1 MSAAAAMAG
10 SPRDRKRQPLRRI
23 AGDTGPSRPREVPA
37 PRDHSH
43 RLATAAYYHH
53 VSMPPHLYSVL
64 REALQLFS
72 NHCYTVLVTNQ
83 GEERR
88 GWFVLIY
95 KLPAEPTRLRASVW
109 RKLKAA
115 GAVYLQNGVAAL
127 PEDAA
132 GERAM
137 RGAVQEVRDF
147 GGTAHLLRG
156 EALGDEAAL
165 VEAFGEARDAEYAE
179 ILSKC
184 RDFHAELEK
193 ERAAGKFTFAELEE
207 NEEDLD
213 KLGPGCARWSSGTV
227 SARHR
232 PRRRGLRSLRAGRIW
247 RRSPPRCM
255 RPRTT
260 ARRAPHR
267 PARERGLLARPLRCR
282 RGAGYLGDGA
292 PPGGVG
298 RARVAA
304 QDLGLRRRGNPLW
317 LRGRER
323 GCGPRGSPPRRRGG
337 SFGDGLWRGHLPG
350 VRRPRSRGGALPAT
364 GEAAPRLSRANR
376 GLRPGRRLP
385 CRCLPT
391 PPLPGVRR
399 GAGGRGEALLLPE
412 GRRPECHRPRRDRGG
427 RRAGHCGR

>member
-1 MSAAAAMAG
+1 MAG

-23 AGDTGPSRPREVPA
+23 AGDTGPSWPREVPA

-72 NHCYTVLVTNQ
+72 NYCYTVLVTNQ

-213 KLGPGCARWSSGTV
+213 KLGAW
-227 SARHR
+227 
-232 PRRRGLRSLRAGRIW
+232 LRKVELRDRF
-247 RRSPPRCM
+247 
-255 RPRTT
+255 
-260 ARRAPHR
+260 
-267 PARERGLLARPLRCR
+267 
-282 RGAGYLGDGA
+282 GA
-292 PPGGVG
+292 PSAPEA
-298 RARVAA
+298 RAAVLACREDLEAFAA
-304 QDLGLRRRGNPLW
+304 SVYEATDHGSASPAPS
-317 LRGRER
+317 
-323 GCGPRGSPPRRRGG
+323 GP
-337 SFGDGLWRGHLPG
+337 
-350 VRRPRSRGGALPAT
+350 
-364 GEAAPRLSRANR
+364 
-376 GLRPGRRLP
+376 
-385 CRCLPT
+385 
-391 PPLPGVRR
+391 
-399 GAGGRGEALLLPE
+399 
-412 GRRPECHRPRRDRGG
+412 
-427 RRAGHCGR
+427 